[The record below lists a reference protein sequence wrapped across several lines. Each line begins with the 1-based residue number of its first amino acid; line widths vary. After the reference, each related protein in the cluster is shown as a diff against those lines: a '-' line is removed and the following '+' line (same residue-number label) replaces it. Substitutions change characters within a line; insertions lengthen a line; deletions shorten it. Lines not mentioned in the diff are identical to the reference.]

1 MKKTAIFSIV
11 NNISYNKNQSLDISD
26 YNPFIVNK
34 AFSLYPDTILISN
47 EMNINHHISKKMQHD
62 YLFHMIRKR
71 KRWSEW
77 PKKLNTDAIDTIA
90 RAYNCSIG
98 KAIAINRLLS
108 DQQRKQ
114 IQKRY
119 NKGGIE

>member
-71 KRWSEW
+71 KRWS
-77 PKKLNTDAIDTIA
+77 
-90 RAYNCSIG
+90 
-98 KAIAINRLLS
+98 
-108 DQQRKQ
+108 
-114 IQKRY
+114 
-119 NKGGIE
+119 

>member
-1 MKKTAIFSIV
+1 MKKTAVFDVI
-11 NNISYNKNQSLDISD
+11 NNISYNKDQSKDISD

-47 EMNINHHISKKMQHD
+47 EMNINHHLSKKMQHD
-62 YLFHMIRKR
+62 YMFNMIRKR
-71 KRWSEW
+71 KRWSQW
-77 PKKLNTDAIDTIA
+77 PKKLNNDAIDTIA

-98 KAIAINRLLS
+98 KAIAINNLLS

-114 IQKRY
+114 IKKRY
-119 NKGGIE
+119 NKGGVE